1 MSCFLFDGD
10 RWAVA
15 YFTDVLY
22 DPPTN
27 EAPARLRLSAY
38 EDRGLRGAEPFDL
51 EGAAAE
57 DVAEQ
62 LGLA

>member
-1 MSCFLFDGD
+1 MTFLFQDE

-15 YFTDVLY
+15 YFTDVFY
-22 DPPTN
+22 DPPTS

-38 EDRGLRGAEPFDL
+38 EDRGLRGAEDFDL